1 MRLAV
6 PYFDA
11 AARFQKFTDQ
21 LVAKTRL
28 TLYVTNS
35 GHQSIMCVF
44 DGFSLGSGFLY
55 QWAALDH
62 EAPASERWQ

>member
-35 GHQSIMCVF
+35 GHQSIMYVF
-44 DGFSLGSGFLY
+44 DGFSLDSGFLY
-55 QWAALDH
+55 Q
-62 EAPASERWQ
+62 